1 MVNIRTKFID
11 SGLDT
16 SNQNIETYLIIT
28 QNKLFTAFQAEQV
41 VSYQGKTL
49 LPLKTPLLHGERVAV
64 TKLARDTP
72 KEEVRNVKKQ
82 ILNVQIVI
90 SS

>member
-16 SNQNIETYLIIT
+16 SNQNIETYFIIT

-49 LPLKTPLLHGERVAV
+49 LPLKTPPLHGERVAV
-64 TKLARDTP
+64 MNLTGDILK
-72 KEEVRNVKKQ
+72 KEVNIIFIYRHYFE
-82 ILNVQIVI
+82 
-90 SS
+90 